1 MASSQVSLKEIVNG
15 YLQNINNVD
24 ITYLRNQPDNR
35 NILIK
40 IQQIIKNI
48 DNGNF
53 AKENYTEKEISNIL
67 EKTKEFQ
74 KKVDEYYRKKYTKE
88 LLNTKNKDYIKRNK
102 VNTDFLKNPDY
113 EFATIENLYD
123 GIINNPKK
131 IRQTNFE

>member
-1 MASSQVSLKEIVNG
+1 MTAKAIRSLSDKKYRENTKKFLVEG
-15 YLQNINNVD
+15 EKNV
-24 ITYLRNQPDNR
+24 LE
-35 NILIK
+35 LIK
-40 IQQIIKNI
+40 SDLQI
-48 DNGNF
+48 DSVF
-53 AKENYTEKEISNIL
+53 A
-67 EKTKEFQ
+67 TKEFQ